1 LRHDSLMGYA
11 RKTLG
16 LKTVQE
22 LASVEGFFLWGCPY
36 CDTSHIVQAVDLRND
51 GKGNMPLADVR
62 FQCRRCTRWES
73 VVMPC
78 LIPYDWVL
86 SKLVQRELPL

>member
-1 LRHDSLMGYA
+1 MGYS

-16 LKTVQE
+16 LKTVSE
-22 LASVEGFFLWGCPY
+22 LANVDGFFLWGCSY
-36 CDTSHIVQAVDLRND
+36 CETSHIVPAVDLRND
-51 GKGNMPLADVR
+51 GKGSLPLADVR

-78 LIPYDWVL
+78 LIPYDWVI